1 MSVAPLVAGAAGR
14 PTLSFELFPP
24 RSERAREA
32 LHRTISQLAGTGPD
46 FFSVTHGAGGGT
58 REAGCE
64 LLAHL
69 RRETRA
75 VAMAHLTCV
84 GATRRQ
90 VVDLAQEFFAAGVRD
105 VLAVRGDPPAERI
118 TDPAPADAVRRA
130 CDLVELLHVADRHHQ
145 VGAVDGG
152 AGGDGAVVP
161 VVPPLSVAVAAFPAS
176 RRAGDLQALRAKQD
190 AGASF
195 AITQVCY
202 SAREYAGFT
211 ARARAAG
218 ITLPLLPGI
227 IPTTDPA
234 RLLRLEQLTGVPAPA
249 ELLALLESAA
259 EHGEVARHRA
269 GTRFGQALSR
279 DLLAAGAPGLHLYTF
294 NAAPAALDL
303 LEGVH
308 LGAGAPTVPSS
319 AGRPQASAAPHDAA
333 LAAGGSR

>member
-32 LHRTISQLAGTGPD
+32 LHGTASRLAGTGPD

-58 REAGCE
+58 RDAGCE

-69 RRETRA
+69 RRETRTAA
-75 VAMAHLTCV
+75 VAHLTCV

-90 VVDLAQEFFAAGVRD
+90 VVELAQEFFAAGVRD

-130 CDLVELLHVADRHHQ
+130 CDLVELLHVADRHHH
-145 VGAVDGG
+145 VS
-152 AGGDGAVVP
+152 AGGDGAAL
-161 VVPPLSVAVAAFPAS
+161 PPLSVAVAAFPGS

-202 SAREYAGFT
+202 SAREYAGFA

-259 EHGEVARHRA
+259 EHGDAARHRA
-269 GTRFGQALSR
+269 GTRFGRALAR

-308 LGAGAPTVPSS
+308 LGAGTPTVPSS
-319 AGRPQASAAPHDAA
+319 AGRPQASAVPHDAA

>member
-1 MSVAPLVAGAAGR
+1 MTVGALVAGAAGR

-24 RSERAREA
+24 RSPAARDA
-32 LHRTISQLAGTGPD
+32 LHGTVSRLAATGPD

-58 REAGCE
+58 RDAGCE
-64 LLAHL
+64 LLRHL

-75 VAMAHLTCV
+75 VAVAHLTCV

-90 VVDLAQEFFAAGVRD
+90 VVDLAEEFFAAGVRD
-105 VLAVRGDPPAERI
+105 VLAVRGDPPSGRI
-118 TDPAPADAVRRA
+118 TEPVPDDAVRRA
-130 CDLVELLHVADRHHQ
+130 CDLVELVHVADRHHR
-145 VGAVDGG
+145 VRAGA
-152 AGGDGAVVP
+152 AVL
-161 VVPPLSVAVAAFPAS
+161 PLSVAVAAFPSS

-202 SAREYAGFT
+202 SAREYADFT
-211 ARARAAG
+211 GRARAAG

-234 RLLRLEQLTGVPAPA
+234 RLLRLQQLTGVAPPR

-259 EHGEVARHRA
+259 EHGDTARERA
-269 GTRFGQALSR
+269 GTRFGRALAR
-279 DLLAAGAPGLHLYTF
+279 DLLHAGAPGLHLYTF

-308 LGAGAPTVPSS
+308 LGAGTPTVPSS
-319 AGRPQASAAPHDAA
+319 AGRPQASAVPHDAA